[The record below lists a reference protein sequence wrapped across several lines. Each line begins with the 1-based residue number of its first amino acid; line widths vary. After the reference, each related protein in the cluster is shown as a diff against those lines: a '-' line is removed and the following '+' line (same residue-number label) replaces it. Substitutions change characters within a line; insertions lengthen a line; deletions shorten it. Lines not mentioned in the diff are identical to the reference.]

1 MATGSKLDAVQIE
14 DTSQK
19 EHTVDESRL
28 DRNIHLNDAIRA
40 ETDRDEKRV
49 RKIIRRVDF
58 RMVPILGLLYMWA
71 LIDRVNLPNIQIA
84 GMGKELETTKGNRY
98 TLVTMI
104 FFVTYILF
112 DYPSNIAL
120 RKLGAAR
127 WLGFIGTAW
136 GCLTIAMGFVQS
148 WKTLLVCRVIF
159 GALEA
164 GMAPGCIYLLGAW
177 YTRYEVQ
184 KRFAA
189 WACIGVF
196 GSGISSALVY
206 GITTIGRVGG
216 LAAWRWIFII
226 EGIISA
232 AIGIL
237 AGFILIDFP
246 DRATRPGIFSKKG
259 FLTPE
264 EAAIVLA
271 RVERDRAD
279 AVPEPLNRRN
289 VSRALQDWKM
299 WQFPFLLFCN
309 NLTVYS
315 FSYFLPIILHDSMG
329 YSTKMTYFLTIP
341 PYVCAAIWMFAIGCL
356 NDRLK
361 VRGPTIIAQSLII
374 TLGICIMAFA
384 SNAGA
389 RYFGVFLAVGGTN
402 SNIPTIY
409 GYQHNNLTGQTKRA
423 LATAMLLMGGGCGG
437 IAASFAFQS
446 KDAPDY
452 IPGMITAITS
462 QVVTVV
468 LVSLNWLYFLHR
480 NNKAEKGE
488 VVLEQTPGFRYTY

>member
-1 MATGSKLDAVQIE
+1 
-14 DTSQK
+14 
-19 EHTVDESRL
+19 
-28 DRNIHLNDAIRA
+28 
-40 ETDRDEKRV
+40 
-49 RKIIRRVDF
+49 
-58 RMVPILGLLYMWA
+58 
-71 LIDRVNLPNIQIA
+71 
-84 GMGKELETTKGNRY
+84 MGAELETTKGNRY

-120 RKLGAAR
+120 RKLGAAK

-136 GCLTIAMGFVQS
+136 GCLTIAMGFVHS

-206 GITTIGRVGG
+206 GITTIGPVGG
-216 LAAWRWIFII
+216 LHPWRWIFII

-232 AIGIL
+232 AIGVL
-237 AGFILIDFP
+237 AGIILIDFP
-246 DRATRPGIFSKKG
+246 DRAARPGVFFKRG

-264 EAAIVLA
+264 EAAIILA

-279 AVPEPLNRRN
+279 AVPEPLNFHN
-289 VSRALQDWKM
+289 IVQALSDWKM
-299 WQFPFLLFCN
+299 WQFPLLLFCN

-315 FSYFLPIILHDSMG
+315 FSYFLPLILHGSMG
-329 YSTKMTYFLTIP
+329 YSIKMTYFLHIP
-341 PYVCAAIWMFAIGCL
+341 PYVCAAFWMFAVGYL
-356 NDRLK
+356 NDHLK
-361 VRGPTIIAQSLII
+361 VRGPTIIVQSLVII
-374 TLGICIMAFA
+374 LGICTMAFA

-409 GYQHNNLTGQTKRA
+409 GYQHNNLSKFTISVIYNHRQI
-423 LATAMLLMGGGCGG
+423 ML
-437 IAASFAFQS
+437 
-446 KDAPDY
+446 
-452 IPGMITAITS
+452 
-462 QVVTVV
+462 
-468 LVSLNWLYFLHR
+468 
-480 NNKAEKGE
+480 
-488 VVLEQTPGFRYTY
+488 TPK